1 MASFGTKS
9 IRVLLVDD
17 HRVVRAALSLLIQ
30 NSEGMTMV
38 GEAGNRS
45 EAIAIAAREQPD
57 VILLDL
63 DLGVESGL
71 DLIQDLLKAAG
82 QARIIILTGT
92 RDPEAHHRALRLGA
106 MGVVDKEEA
115 PEVLLSAIE
124 RVHAGEAWLDPVLTA
139 RLLGEISEASRPKKP
154 DPEAAKIATLTERER
169 EVVTF
174 VGEGLKNR
182 QIAQRLFISEWT
194 VRHHITSI
202 FSKLEVSDRV
212 ELMMF
217 AYRHG
222 LAKPPSSYPRST

>member
-1 MASFGTKS
+1 MRSAMASFGAKS

-17 HRVVRAALSLLIQ
+17 HRVVRAALSLFIQ
-30 NSEGMTMV
+30 NREGMTMV
-38 GEAGNRS
+38 GEAGNHS
-45 EAIAIAAREQPD
+45 EAIAIAGREQPD

-63 DLGVESGL
+63 DLGVENGL
-71 DLIQDLLKAAG
+71 DLIHDLLAAAG

-92 RDPEAHHRALRLGA
+92 RDLEAHHRALSLGA
-106 MGVVDKEEA
+106 MGVVDKANA
-115 PEVLLSAIE
+115 PEVLMSAIE
-124 RVHAGEAWLDPVLTA
+124 RVHAGEAWLDPSLTA
-139 RLLGEISEASRPKKP
+139 RLLGEISKASRPKKP
-154 DPEAAKIATLTERER
+154 DPEAAKIATLTDRER
-169 EVVTF
+169 EVVTM
-174 VGEGLKNR
+174 VGEGQKNR

-222 LAKPPSSYPRST
+222 LAKPPG

>member
-30 NSEGMTMV
+30 NREGMTMV
-38 GEAGNRS
+38 GEAGNHS

-92 RDPEAHHRALRLGA
+92 RDPDAHHRALRLGA
-106 MGVVDKEEA
+106 MGVVDKEVA
-115 PEVLLSAIE
+115 PEMLFSAIE
-124 RVHAGEAWLDPVLTA
+124 RVHAGEAWLDPLLTA
-139 RLLGEISEASRPKKP
+139 RLLGEISGASKAKKP
-154 DPEAAKIATLTERER
+154 DPEAAKIAALTERER
-169 EVVTF
+169 EVVTM